1 VLAILG
7 GFVTGRPALGHASRL
22 SAERHEGVGS
32 SISMADTTRPPKT
45 AQTTSPGE
53 ATPSPMTSARSLNV
67 ASAADLL
74 PAMTSGQLA
83 GV

>member
-1 VLAILG
+1 MEGLPEGLPRASC
-7 GFVTGRPALGHASRL
+7 RP
-22 SAERHEGVGS
+22 GS
-32 SISMADTTRPPKT
+32 SISNADTTRPPKT

-74 PAMTSGQLA
+74 PARTSGQLA